1 MGRSLAPIA
10 EAPGTAGTGTDGVTT
25 FEAQRSQFTIERRG
39 GREIHRETRRD
50 DQGRTLAEVEAEI
63 AFALG
68 SGRRGVSYLIERDG
82 RLYQSPISWYARKNR
97 FDVSPGYERKNLH
110 FDRPIEPECLFCH
123 ANGAAPVPLSVNRYQ
138 PPIFRGHAIGCERC
152 HGPGE
157 LHVQGQQVAN
167 GRDLTIVNPRHL
179 EPALRQAVCEQCH
192 VLADHRVDRPG
203 RETFDFRPG
212 LPTSAF
218 FAVFNRTGPTGNKA
232 VGHVEQMKASR
243 CYRASEGRLGC
254 TSCHDPHQLP
264 APQER
269 LDYYRRKCLDCHDQR
284 GCTVPEPARRKQSP
298 GDSCIDCHMPVTSS
312 VDIVHIATTDH
323 RILRSPE
330 NEEVVPPASLRTGS
344 PLRLLNDDGTRS
356 AGIKALSRELGL
368 ALTFEGEGLPDS
380 PRVRQLG
387 YLALAYL
394 DTALA
399 ERPGDLLAQRS
410 RAKALAL
417 LRRHKE
423 ALQLDESVV
432 KSAPSYEQALDE
444 CVQNAIEIQ
453 DHRTALPFAER
464 SVTLN
469 PWSAGLRERL
479 AYLRVQVQDYGGA
492 VHEAREALRLNPFL
506 TFARKF
512 LIECL
517 IQQHDLKAAEQ
528 EFDILL
534 GLNPADRDSL
544 GRWFAKLQNGS
555 RRQALR

>member
-10 EAPGTAGTGTDGVTT
+10 EVPATAETGPDGVTT
-25 FEAQRSQFTIERRG
+25 FEAQRSRFTIERRG

-50 DQGRTLAEVEAEI
+50 EQGRILAEVEAEVG
-63 AFALG
+63 FALG
-68 SGRRGVSYLIERDG
+68 SGRRGVSYLIEREG

-123 ANGAAPVPLSVNRYQ
+123 ANSATPVALSVNRYQ

-157 LHVQGQQVAN
+157 LHVQGQQVEN

-192 VLADHRVDRPG
+192 LLADHRVDRPG
-203 RETFDFRPG
+203 RQTFDFRPG
-212 LPTSAF
+212 LPTLAF
-218 FAVFNRTGPTGNKA
+218 FAVFNRASSTGNKA
-232 VGHVEQMKASR
+232 VGHVEQMKSSR
-243 CYRASEGRLGC
+243 CYRASQGRLGC
-254 TSCHDPHQLP
+254 ISCHDPHQLP
-264 APQER
+264 TPRER
-269 LDYYRRKCLDCHDQR
+269 LDYYRRKCLDCHEQK
-284 GCTVPEPARRKQSP
+284 GCTVPEPARRERSP
-298 GDSCIDCHMPVTSS
+298 GDSCIDCHMPVISS

-323 RILRSPE
+323 RILRMPG
-330 NEEVVPPASLRTGS
+330 NQEVVPPPSAHAGS
-344 PLRLLNDDGTRS
+344 PLRLLNDDGTS
-356 AGIKALSRELGL
+356 SGGIEALSRELGIAL
-368 ALTFEGEGLPDS
+368 AFEGEGLPDS
-380 PRVRQLG
+380 PQVRQLG

-394 DTALA
+394 DKALA
-399 ERPGDLLAQRS
+399 ERPNDLLVQRS

-423 ALQLDESVV
+423 ALQIEEMVV

-444 CVQNAIEIQ
+444 CVLNAIELG
-453 DHRTALPFAER
+453 DHRMALPFAER
-464 SVTLN
+464 SVALN

-479 AYLRVQVQDYGGA
+479 AYLRVQTHDYGGA

-506 TFARKF
+506 SFARRF

-517 IQQHDLKAAEQ
+517 IQQHDLHAAKQ
-528 EFDILL
+528 EFEILL
-534 GLNPADRDSL
+534 GLSPADRDSL
-544 GRWFAKLQNGS
+544 GRWFSKLRNGS
-555 RRQALR
+555 PR

>member
-1 MGRSLAPIA
+1 VA
-10 EAPGTAGTGTDGVTT
+10 
-25 FEAQRSQFTIERRG
+25 
-39 GREIHRETRRD
+39 
-50 DQGRTLAEVEAEI
+50 
-63 AFALG
+63 
-68 SGRRGVSYLIERDG
+68 
-82 RLYQSPISWYARKNR
+82 
-97 FDVSPGYERKNLH
+97 
-110 FDRPIEPECLFCH
+110 
-123 ANGAAPVPLSVNRYQ
+123 LSVNRYQ

-157 LHVQGQQVAN
+157 LHVRGQQVEN

-179 EPALRQAVCEQCH
+179 EPALREAICEQCH

-218 FAVFNRTGPTGNKA
+218 FALFNRASSTGNKA

-243 CYRASEGRLGC
+243 CYRKSEGRLGC

-269 LDYYRRKCLDCHDQR
+269 LDYFRGKCLDCHEQR
-284 GCTVPEPARRKQSP
+284 GCTVPVPERRKQSP
-298 GDSCIDCHMPVTSS
+298 GDSCIDCHMPVSSS

-323 RILRSPE
+323 RILRSPG
-330 NEEVVPPASLRTGS
+330 NQQVVSPASPHAGS
-344 PLRLLNDDGTRS
+344 PLRLLNDDGTSS
-356 AGIKALSRELGL
+356 AGIEALSRELGI

-380 PRVRQLG
+380 PQVRQLG

-394 DTALA
+394 DKALA
-399 ERPGDLLAQRS
+399 ERPNDVLVQRS

-423 ALQLDESVV
+423 ALQIEEMVV

-444 CVQNAIEIQ
+444 CVLNAIELG

-464 SVTLN
+464 SIAIN

-479 AYLRVQVQDYGGA
+479 AYLRVQTHDYGGA

-506 TFARKF
+506 SFARRF
-512 LIECL
+512 LIESL
-517 IQQHDLKAAEQ
+517 IHQDELKGAKQ
-528 EFDILL
+528 EFNTLL
-534 GLNPADRDSL
+534 GLSPADRDSL
-544 GRWFAKLQNGS
+544 GRWFSNLQSGS
-555 RRQALR
+555 PR